1 MQTFNGHSPM
11 HNKKPRDLYQVA
23 GLLGERFTG

>member
-1 MQTFNGHSPM
+1 MKAFISHSPM

-23 GLLGERFTG
+23 GLFGERFT

>member
-1 MQTFNGHSPM
+1 MQAFSGHSPM

-23 GLLGERFTG
+23 GLFGERFTG